1 MDCSKKLV
9 YIRIVIVLV
18 VVLLVTFIII
28 IFINVNNN
36 INQSVNTVDIMETTE
51 KEIVFDM
58 ALAPNQ
64 QRNLKGHIREYMSQV
79 YDYLYSD
86 KKWKSIKNP
95 YPYDYVKLKQ
105 KGDINDFYQI
115 LKSTTMPRLI
125 NTLFSFDNAK
135 IFDEMYIDYP
145 LSLDDIPV
153 TENYK
158 EKHPEPLFK
167 EFDIKKD
174 AYIASK
180 KFYNEYMDFD
190 YWYEFDY
197 EYSVGV
203 DEENKIVGVGEKKI
217 ANLVCKDRETGEE
230 SSGIVRD
237 KEGNEVPAYVET
249 RNFYFK
255 YTTDEKGYVDDIVF
269 DRVEVINDDKYLD
282 NLIKYE

>member
-1 MDCSKKLV
+1 
-9 YIRIVIVLV
+9 
-18 VVLLVTFIII
+18 
-28 IFINVNNN
+28 
-36 INQSVNTVDIMETTE
+36 
-51 KEIVFDM
+51 
-58 ALAPNQ
+58 
-64 QRNLKGHIREYMSQV
+64 
-79 YDYLYSD
+79 
-86 KKWKSIKNP
+86 
-95 YPYDYVKLKQ
+95 
-105 KGDINDFYQI
+105 
-115 LKSTTMPRLI
+115 
-125 NTLFSFDNAK
+125 
-135 IFDEMYIDYP
+135 
-145 LSLDDIPV
+145 
-153 TENYK
+153 
-158 EKHPEPLFK
+158 
-167 EFDIKKD
+167 
-174 AYIASK
+174 
-180 KFYNEYMDFD
+180 MDFD